1 MNKLLASVPGMSL
14 TTEPGNR
21 PWEQPPRLNT
31 VTEVVDF
38 YSDSLTSIKSMNAI
52 VGLLKEEVPITTIAN
67 SLIKANMMKGE
78 HSIDTGMLVMPVIVE
93 LIKSVASIYDV
104 GYITTPED
112 SKKMTKLSPEAA
124 REVIE
129 EASTKMKE
137 VAKEEPEVAGG
148 LMSRGKK

>member
-21 PWEQPPRLNT
+21 PWEKPSRLNT
-31 VTEVVDF
+31 VAEVVDF

>member
-21 PWEQPPRLNT
+21 PWEKPARLNT
-31 VTEVVDF
+31 VAEVVDF